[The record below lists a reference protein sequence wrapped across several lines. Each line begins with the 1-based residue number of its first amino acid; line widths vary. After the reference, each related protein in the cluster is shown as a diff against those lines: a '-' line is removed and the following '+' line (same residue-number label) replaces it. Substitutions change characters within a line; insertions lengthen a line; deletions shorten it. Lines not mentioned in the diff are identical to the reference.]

1 MTQQKQNEE
10 QMDTL
15 KRRLKQMAVGL
26 FENLLA

>member
-10 QMDTL
+10 QMDRL
-15 KRRLKQMAVGL
+15 KRRLKQMAVVL

>member
-15 KRRLKQMAVGL
+15 KRRLKQMAVVL

>member
-10 QMDTL
+10 QMDRL